1 MDSVKIDRTFV
12 RHAQTVEVHRVLIEA
27 TIRVARTLGMTT
39 VAEGI
44 ETEGQAAL
52 LAALACDRGQGWL
65 YGRPMTAAPI
75 PSPGRIARLPA
86 RRDFL
91 RVQAAGR
98 RQVTP
103 GFILQTA
110 PLPAEPARQGA
121 PRVGF
126 TASKKVGNA
135 VARNRARR
143 RLRALAR
150 EVLAPLAAP
159 GFDFVLIGRQGTLER
174 DYAAMV
180 RDLKGALRRL
190 LEKAA

>member
-1 MDSVKIDRTFV
+1 
-12 RHAQTVEVHRVLIEA
+12 
-27 TIRVARTLGMTT
+27 
-39 VAEGI
+39 
-44 ETEGQAAL
+44 
-52 LAALACDRGQGWL
+52 
-65 YGRPMTAAPI
+65 MTADPT

-98 RQVTP
+98 KQVTP
-103 GFILQTA
+103 GFILQAA
-110 PLPAEPARQGA
+110 PLPEGPGSDSA

-159 GFDFVLIGRQGTLER
+159 GFDFVLIGRQGTLDR
-174 DYAAMV
+174 DYAAMA
-180 RDLKGALRRL
+180 RDLRGALRRL
-190 LEKAA
+190 QQEKAA

>member
-1 MDSVKIDRTFV
+1 
-12 RHAQTVEVHRVLIEA
+12 
-27 TIRVARTLGMTT
+27 
-39 VAEGI
+39 
-44 ETEGQAAL
+44 
-52 LAALACDRGQGWL
+52 
-65 YGRPMTAAPI
+65 MTAAPA

-98 RQVTP
+98 KQVTP
-103 GFILQTA
+103 GFILQMAALPDA
-110 PLPAEPARQGA
+110 PGGPRT

-126 TASKKVGNA
+126 TTSKKIGNA

-150 EVLAPLAAP
+150 EVLAPLATP
-159 GFDFVLIGRQGTLER
+159 GFDFVLIGRHGTLER
-174 DYAAMV
+174 DYAALA

-190 LEKAA
+190 QEKAA

>member
-1 MDSVKIDRTFV
+1 
-12 RHAQTVEVHRVLIEA
+12 
-27 TIRVARTLGMTT
+27 
-39 VAEGI
+39 
-44 ETEGQAAL
+44 
-52 LAALACDRGQGWL
+52 
-65 YGRPMTAAPI
+65 MTADLT
-75 PSPGRIARLPA
+75 PSPGHIARLPA

-98 RQVTP
+98 KQVTP
-103 GFILQTA
+103 GFILQMA
-110 PLPAEPARQGA
+110 PLPEGLGTQRN

-159 GFDFVLIGRQGTLER
+159 GFDFVLIGRLGTLER
-174 DYAAMV
+174 DYAAMA

-190 LEKAA
+190 QQEKAA

>member
-1 MDSVKIDRTFV
+1 
-12 RHAQTVEVHRVLIEA
+12 
-27 TIRVARTLGMTT
+27 
-39 VAEGI
+39 
-44 ETEGQAAL
+44 
-52 LAALACDRGQGWL
+52 
-65 YGRPMTAAPI
+65 MTADLA
-75 PSPGRIARLPA
+75 PSPGHIARLPV

-98 RQVTP
+98 KQVTP
-103 GFILQTA
+103 GFILQMA
-110 PLPAEPARQGA
+110 PLPEGMGGQRN

-126 TASKKVGNA
+126 TTSKKVGNA

-150 EVLAPLAAP
+150 EVLAPLATP

-190 LEKAA
+190 QEARS

>member
-1 MDSVKIDRTFV
+1 
-12 RHAQTVEVHRVLIEA
+12 
-27 TIRVARTLGMTT
+27 
-39 VAEGI
+39 
-44 ETEGQAAL
+44 
-52 LAALACDRGQGWL
+52 
-65 YGRPMTAAPI
+65 MTADPA
-75 PSPGRIARLPA
+75 PSPGRITRLPA

-98 RQVTP
+98 KQVTP
-103 GFILQTA
+103 GFILQMA
-110 PLPAEPARQGA
+110 PLPDGLGSQRS

-126 TASKKVGNA
+126 TASKKIGNA

-150 EVLAPLAAP
+150 EVLGLLAAP

-174 DYAAMV
+174 DYAAMA

-190 LEKAA
+190 QEGRA

>member
-1 MDSVKIDRTFV
+1 
-12 RHAQTVEVHRVLIEA
+12 
-27 TIRVARTLGMTT
+27 
-39 VAEGI
+39 
-44 ETEGQAAL
+44 
-52 LAALACDRGQGWL
+52 
-65 YGRPMTAAPI
+65 MTADPL
-75 PSPGRIARLPA
+75 PSTGHIARLPA

-98 RQVTP
+98 KQVTP
-103 GFILQTA
+103 GFILQA
-110 PLPAEPARQGA
+110 SPLPEGLGSQDA

-159 GFDFVLIGRQGTLER
+159 GFDFVLIGRQGTLAR
-174 DYAAMV
+174 DYAAMA
-180 RDLKGALRRL
+180 RELKSALRRL
-190 LEKAA
+190 QEAKS

>member
-1 MDSVKIDRTFV
+1 
-12 RHAQTVEVHRVLIEA
+12 
-27 TIRVARTLGMTT
+27 
-39 VAEGI
+39 
-44 ETEGQAAL
+44 
-52 LAALACDRGQGWL
+52 
-65 YGRPMTAAPI
+65 MTADPT

-98 RQVTP
+98 KQVTP
-103 GFILQTA
+103 GFILQLA
-110 PLPAEPARQGA
+110 PLPEGIDAKRA

-150 EVLAPLAAP
+150 EVLAPLAVP
-159 GFDFVLIGRQGTLER
+159 GFDFVLIGREVTLER
-174 DYAAMV
+174 DYAAMA

-190 LEKAA
+190 QEPRA

>member
-1 MDSVKIDRTFV
+1 
-12 RHAQTVEVHRVLIEA
+12 
-27 TIRVARTLGMTT
+27 
-39 VAEGI
+39 
-44 ETEGQAAL
+44 
-52 LAALACDRGQGWL
+52 
-65 YGRPMTAAPI
+65 MTADPAS
-75 PSPGRIARLPA
+75 SPGRIARLPA

-98 RQVTP
+98 KQVTP
-103 GFILQTA
+103 GFILQMA
-110 PLPAEPARQGA
+110 PLPEGLASPHS

-150 EVLAPLAAP
+150 EVLARLAVP
-159 GFDFVLIGRQGTLER
+159 GFDFVLIGRQGTLQR
-174 DYAAMV
+174 DYAAMA

-190 LEKAA
+190 QEARA

>member
-1 MDSVKIDRTFV
+1 
-12 RHAQTVEVHRVLIEA
+12 
-27 TIRVARTLGMTT
+27 
-39 VAEGI
+39 
-44 ETEGQAAL
+44 
-52 LAALACDRGQGWL
+52 
-65 YGRPMTAAPI
+65 MTAAPT
-75 PSPGRIARLPA
+75 PSPGHIARLPA

-98 RQVTP
+98 KQVTP
-103 GFILQTA
+103 GFILQA
-110 PLPAEPARQGA
+110 AALPEGIASQRN

-150 EVLAPLAAP
+150 EVLAPLAVP

-174 DYAAMV
+174 DYAAMA
-180 RDLKGALRRL
+180 RDLRGALRRL
-190 LEKAA
+190 QEKAA

>member
-1 MDSVKIDRTFV
+1 
-12 RHAQTVEVHRVLIEA
+12 
-27 TIRVARTLGMTT
+27 
-39 VAEGI
+39 
-44 ETEGQAAL
+44 
-52 LAALACDRGQGWL
+52 
-65 YGRPMTAAPI
+65 MTAAPS
-75 PSPGRIARLPA
+75 PSTGRIARLPA

-98 RQVTP
+98 KQVTA
-103 GFILQTA
+103 GFILQVA
-110 PLPAEPARQGA
+110 PLPEGMDVPRT

-174 DYAAMV
+174 DYAAMA
-180 RDLKGALRRL
+180 RELKGALRRL
-190 LEKAA
+190 QEKAA

>member
-1 MDSVKIDRTFV
+1 
-12 RHAQTVEVHRVLIEA
+12 
-27 TIRVARTLGMTT
+27 
-39 VAEGI
+39 
-44 ETEGQAAL
+44 
-52 LAALACDRGQGWL
+52 
-65 YGRPMTAAPI
+65 MTAAST
-75 PSPGRIARLPA
+75 PSSGRIARLPA

-98 RQVTP
+98 KQVTP
-103 GFILQTA
+103 GFIIQVA
-110 PLPAEPARQGA
+110 PLPEGIGSQPV

-150 EVLAPLAAP
+150 EVLAPLATP
-159 GFDFVLIGRQGTLER
+159 GFDFVLIGRLGTLDR
-174 DYAAMV
+174 AYDAMA

-190 LEKAA
+190 QQEKAA

>member
-1 MDSVKIDRTFV
+1 
-12 RHAQTVEVHRVLIEA
+12 
-27 TIRVARTLGMTT
+27 
-39 VAEGI
+39 
-44 ETEGQAAL
+44 
-52 LAALACDRGQGWL
+52 
-65 YGRPMTAAPI
+65 MTADLT
-75 PSPGRIARLPA
+75 PSPGHIARLPA

-98 RQVTP
+98 KQVTP
-103 GFILQTA
+103 GFILQMA
-110 PLPAEPARQGA
+110 PLPEGQASQHN

-150 EVLAPLAAP
+150 EVLAPLAAS
-159 GFDFVLIGRQGTLER
+159 GFDFVLIGRQRTLER
-174 DYAAMV
+174 DYAAMA

-190 LEKAA
+190 QQEKAA

>member
-1 MDSVKIDRTFV
+1 
-12 RHAQTVEVHRVLIEA
+12 
-27 TIRVARTLGMTT
+27 
-39 VAEGI
+39 
-44 ETEGQAAL
+44 
-52 LAALACDRGQGWL
+52 
-65 YGRPMTAAPI
+65 MTADPLS
-75 PSPGRIARLPA
+75 SPGPIARLPA

-98 RQVTP
+98 KQVTP
-103 GFILQTA
+103 GFILQIA
-110 PLPAEPARQGA
+110 PLPEGSASLRT

-126 TASKKVGNA
+126 TASKKIGNA

-150 EVLAPLAAP
+150 EVLAPLATP

-174 DYAAMV
+174 DYAAMA

-190 LEKAA
+190 QQEKAA

>member
-1 MDSVKIDRTFV
+1 
-12 RHAQTVEVHRVLIEA
+12 
-27 TIRVARTLGMTT
+27 
-39 VAEGI
+39 
-44 ETEGQAAL
+44 
-52 LAALACDRGQGWL
+52 
-65 YGRPMTAAPI
+65 MTADLAL
-75 PSPGRIARLPA
+75 SPGHIARLPA

-98 RQVTP
+98 KQVTP
-103 GFILQTA
+103 GFILQMS
-110 PLPAEPARQGA
+110 PLPEGMGVERK

-126 TASKKVGNA
+126 TTSKKVGNA

-174 DYAAMV
+174 DYAAMA
-180 RDLKGALRRL
+180 RDLKNALRRL
-190 LEKAA
+190 QQEKAA